1 MSLLGKFPL
10 GREIKSVTPRE
21 PFHEL
26 MDTITSSSSPLFS
39 SSCAFSFLLLIET
52 ELTSVNLV

>member
-1 MSLLGKFPL
+1 MSLLGKLPL

-26 MDTITSSSSPLFS
+26 MDTTSSSSPLFS